1 MTNEAIAKFV
11 EGTNKVKDQV
21 KISFK
26 KRGTVVGQFVQSKD
40 YNELKAK
47 NFWRIV
53 VEPHIDAWKKS
64 NDINLAKIFNGME
77 ITKLTVVKAS

>member
-11 EGTNKVKDQV
+11 ESTGKAKEHV

-26 KRGTVVGQFVQSKD
+26 KRGTVVGYFVQSKD
-40 YNELKAK
+40 YNDLKSK

-53 VEPHIDAWKKS
+53 IEPHIDAWKKS
-64 NDINLAKIFNGME
+64 NDINLAKIFNGIE
-77 ITKLTVVKAS
+77 ITSLKAV